1 MLNNYPK
8 DLIEKQIKRFLSK
21 KFTTTNVNDD
31 IVKEVKYVTLPFL
44 GHFSYQLRNTLSC
57 LLRKHV
63 PNVEFRFIFTNK
75 KNIGSLFRF
84 KDSIPTSLC
93 SKIAYSFWCP
103 GCKSRYIGSTYRNL
117 KIRIAEHRG
126 VSYRTNTRITHPSF
140 SEIN

>member
-1 MLNNYPK
+1 MFDFHEELEKLRDYFMLNNYPK

-57 LLRKHV
+57 LLKKHI

-75 KNIGSLFRF
+75 KTIGFR
-84 KDSIPTSLC
+84 L
-93 SKIAYSFWCP
+93 
-103 GCKSRYIGSTYRNL
+103 
-117 KIRIAEHRG
+117 
-126 VSYRTNTRITHPSF
+126 V
-140 SEIN
+140 